1 VALLLKDRE
10 AGPDAVEPPPGGA
23 LGVTAP
29 DYACATCGAAMQRG
43 QDWCLECGNAAPGRL
58 GARPGWRAA
67 FTIVGLTTLLLACA
81 VVAAYAA
88 LTSDSERA
96 ASAPPS
102 GDGGPIVAQTPTPG
116 ATPPPVTVQPGAT
129 GPDTTPPAAN
139 LKTKPIIP
147 APAGPAAT
155 NTPVT
160 PPPAAAGKVSPAA
173 PAAPAAHGS
182 TNGNPGSTGTPAPSG
197 PELIALKRD
206 AARTYDPLNRAG
218 AEFGP
223 AANAIDAKPNSVWDV
238 VVPADG
244 QPIGAGLVIDLGKP
258 YALSSLRL
266 STPTEGFTVEIYG
279 AKSAKQLPTDVIDK
293 RWIHLTDSKATLDD
307 DPISLK
313 GKGEGAKVQLVL
325 LYFTLPA
332 TPTDPRVAIEDV
344 KLRGTP

>member
-1 VALLLKDRE
+1 MV
-10 AGPDAVEPPPGGA
+10 
-23 LGVTAP
+23 
-29 DYACATCGAAMQRG
+29 RG

-67 FTIVGLTTLLLACA
+67 FTVVGLTTLLLLCA

-96 ASAPPS
+96 ASAPS
-102 GDGGPIVAQTPTPG
+102 TGDAGPIVAATPTPG
-116 ATPPPVTVQPGAT
+116 TTPPAATVQPGAT
-129 GPDTTPPAAN
+129 GPGTTPPATNPNA
-139 LKTKPIIP
+139 KPLIP
-147 APAGPAAT
+147 VAPPGKAT
-155 NTPVT
+155 NTPVA
-160 PPPAAAGKVSPAA
+160 PPAAAGKGA
-173 PAAPAAHGS
+173 PAAPGPAAAPTS
-182 TNGNPGSTGTPAPSG
+182 DPAPTGSAAAPAPG
-197 PELIALKRD
+197 DIALKRD
-206 AARTYDPLNRAG
+206 AAKTYNPLNRAG

-223 AANAIDAKPNSVWDV
+223 AANAIDSKSGSVWDV

-266 STPTEGFTVEIYG
+266 STATEGFTVEIYG
-279 AKSAKQLPTDVIDK
+279 AKSAKQLPVDVIDK
-293 RWIHLTDSKATLDD
+293 RWIHLTDSKGTLDN

-325 LYFTLPA
+325 LYFTVPA
-332 TPTDPRVAIEDV
+332 TPTDPKVAIKDV